1 MRVRSLFIILPMAFY
16 SVKCMNVVVKNIK
29 TSTVQVAK
37 VDDLYELG
45 DTIVYQNVKSEIV
58 RKRLKDGT
66 IIKKG
71 VIKKE
76 VITENVVKPKLK
88 KP

>member
-1 MRVRSLFIILPMAFY
+1 MRGLNLFIIGLMAFY

-29 TSTVQVAK
+29 TNTVQVAK
-37 VDDLYELG
+37 IDDLYELG
-45 DTIVYQNVKSEIV
+45 DTIVYQNVKSEII
-58 RKRLKDGT
+58 RKKLKDGT

-71 VIKKE
+71 VIKTKD
-76 VITENVVKPKLK
+76 ITIPPNFK

>member
-1 MRVRSLFIILPMAFY
+1 
-16 SVKCMNVVVKNIK
+16 MNVVVKNIK

-37 VDDLYELG
+37 VHDLYELG
-45 DTIVYQNVKSEIV
+45 DTIVYQGVKSEIV
-58 RKRLKDGT
+58 RKKLKNGN
-66 IIKKG
+66 

-76 VITENVVKPKLK
+76 RIIVSPPVKEKVVPPPAPKMK

>member
-1 MRVRSLFIILPMAFY
+1 MKFINLFIIGLMAFY

-45 DTIVYQNVKSEIV
+45 DTIIYQNVKSEII
-58 RKRLKDGT
+58 RKKLKDGT

-71 VIKKE
+71 VIKTKDMS
-76 VITENVVKPKLK
+76 VQPNLRKP
-88 KP
+88 